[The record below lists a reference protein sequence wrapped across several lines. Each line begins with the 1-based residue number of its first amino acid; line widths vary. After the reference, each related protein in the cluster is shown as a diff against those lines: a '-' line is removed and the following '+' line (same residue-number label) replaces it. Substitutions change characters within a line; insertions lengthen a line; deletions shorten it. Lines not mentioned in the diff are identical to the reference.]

1 MGAVTPV
8 GKTLPEFWRA
18 LLAGKSGVGPITRFP
33 TEGYSTTIAG
43 EVKNFDP
50 TTRMTAKEA
59 RRMDLYTQ
67 YAVVGSYEAIEDAA
81 LAITPENAARVGV
94 LIGSGI
100 GGIGT
105 LEAQHKV
112 LLEGGPRKVSPFLIP
127 MLIADM
133 GSGMVS
139 IIFGAKGP
147 NYATVSACASSA
159 HAIGDSVMLIRK
171 GDADVM
177 ITGGAEASIS
187 PLGIAGFCAA
197 RAMST
202 RNDEPEKASRPF
214 DANRD
219 GFVCAEGAGILIL
232 EELEHARSRGAR
244 IHAEVLGFGYSADA
258 FHITAPPE
266 GGEGMARS
274 MFGALKDAGVKPEEV
289 GYVNAHGTA
298 TEVGDVAET
307 AAIKSVFSDH
317 SYRLAVS
324 STKSMHGHLLGA
336 AGAVEAIATILALKH
351 KVLPPTINLDDP
363 DPKCDLDY
371 VPHKA
376 RPSDANVAMSNS
388 FGFGGH
394 NVSIVVR
401 AWGE

>member
-1 MGAVTPV
+1 MGAVTPL

-81 LAITPENAARVGV
+81 LAITPENAPRVGV

-244 IHAEVLGFGYSADA
+244 IHGEVLGFGYSADA

-274 MFGALKDAGVKPEEV
+274 MLGALKDAGVKPEEV

-401 AWGE
+401 AWGK